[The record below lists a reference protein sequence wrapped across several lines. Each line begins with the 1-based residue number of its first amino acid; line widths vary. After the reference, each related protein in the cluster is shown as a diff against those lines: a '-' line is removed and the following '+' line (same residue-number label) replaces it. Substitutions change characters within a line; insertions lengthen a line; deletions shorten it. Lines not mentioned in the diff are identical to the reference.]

1 MSNASSPNVPKVTTM
16 PSAAKDTWSKRTLEK
31 KIIKK
36 KKVIAKMPDPT
47 GGDCRSGTR
56 RLNP

>member
-16 PSAAKDTWSKRTLEK
+16 PSVAKDTWSKRTLEK

-56 RLNP
+56 R